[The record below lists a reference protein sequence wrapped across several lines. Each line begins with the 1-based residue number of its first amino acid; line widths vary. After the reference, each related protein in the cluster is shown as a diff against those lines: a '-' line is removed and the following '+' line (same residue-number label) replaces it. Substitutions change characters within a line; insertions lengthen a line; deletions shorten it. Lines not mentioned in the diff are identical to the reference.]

1 MAAIIAYA
9 PDRTTGAPLGR
20 IRKPQTVSLQKS
32 STRVAFS
39 SMS

>member
-1 MAAIIAYA
+1 MVAIIVYA
-9 PDRTTGAPLGR
+9 PDRTTGAPLRR
-20 IRKPQTVSLQKS
+20 IRKPQTISLQQS